1 MVVGIALLE
10 EAEIGSSGLQV
21 YLGVLHQY
29 ESLFEH
35 KSRRGLR
42 DQNFECVDAGV
53 LRTVS
58 TGT

>member
-1 MVVGIALLE
+1 MLLE